1 MLMQQ
6 PRRAVLNTPRMVVEF
21 RGIEDCGKYACPRG
35 GMQTLQGFYVWNV
48 RECRAVAV
56 EPGDYI
62 DVTDTRAMTV
72 IPRDV
77 FLANYTLPEYD
88 LSGFE
93 VTEK

>member
-1 MLMQQ
+1 VTQQ

-21 RGIEDCGKYACPRG
+21 RGIEDCGKYVCPRG
-35 GMQTLQGFYVWNV
+35 GMQTLLGFYVWNV
-48 RECRAVAV
+48 RECRAVDV

-62 DVTDTRAMTV
+62 DVTDARALTV